1 MLGVGSTTEHEMT
14 MRYLLLGCDPA
25 GDCPLWVEGEGPRN
39 SIPVPL
45 SPAVK
50 ADLLHWNERM
60 SEIVRNPDR
69 YSSADL
75 NALRAKLNGEGLGLA
90 RRVAEERDAKVRYL
104 PA

>member
-1 MLGVGSTTEHEMT
+1 

-25 GDCPLWVEGEGPRN
+25 GDCPLWVEGEGLRD

-60 SEIVRNPDR
+60 SETVRNPDR
-69 YSSADL
+69 YNSADL
-75 NALRAKLNGEGLGLA
+75 RSLRAELNEEGQELA
-90 RRVAEERDAKVRYL
+90 RRVAEERCAKVRFL
-104 PA
+104 PE